1 MNQEIKISDYYPYLD
16 LLLNE
21 LKVASLLLGYHQ
33 RKVLKAGVLNSLE
46 ELIFIEMAQ
55 TINETL
61 FNRTQE
67 MGRIIGHL
75 YDKKEVL
82 LNRPDKKLFKI
93 ITLDVDNQVDLD
105 ASEKLKRIA
114 YYLQNINTVLK
125 NASLIESYKRMS
137 EDRNEL
143 SSILDS

>member
-75 YDKKEVL
+75 YDKKEVS

-125 NASLIESYKRMS
+125 NACLIESFKRMS